1 MYADALFNTNPNNAK
16 SFLGYIIKV
25 NGSTIS

>member
-1 MYADALFNTNPNNAK
+1 MYADASFNTNPNNAK

-25 NGSTIS
+25 NGLIMS

>member
-16 SFLGYIIKV
+16 SFSGYVIKV
-25 NGSTIS
+25 NSSTIS